1 MLCSSA
7 CLGSLCVWFEQACRS
22 KQCLRSCH
30 ERSRWSVN
38 LLNSTG
44 EVCSM
49 LEPKCILSWYAP
61 SVSPFRSFR
70 PFSPFRPSVPSV
82 RSVRPS
88 VNSVR
93 PFVPSVPSVRP
104 FYRCLRSGRS
114 DCASRSIPILP
125 SQSSIHLTLCFM
137 LFMITSIALMM
148 RSPCAMIR
156 SVA

>member
-7 CLGSLCVWFEQACRS
+7 CLGYVCVWFEQACRS
-22 KQCLRSCH
+22 KQCFRSCH

-61 SVSPFRSFR
+61 SVSPFRSVR

-93 PFVPSVPSVRP
+93 LFVPSVPSVRP

-114 DCASRSIPILP
+114 ACAGQDPLCSMI
-125 SQSSIHLTLCFM
+125 SQHTLHCFRCSHSTR
-137 LFMITSIALMM
+137 FFGGRTV
-148 RSPCAMIR
+148 R
-156 SVA
+156 